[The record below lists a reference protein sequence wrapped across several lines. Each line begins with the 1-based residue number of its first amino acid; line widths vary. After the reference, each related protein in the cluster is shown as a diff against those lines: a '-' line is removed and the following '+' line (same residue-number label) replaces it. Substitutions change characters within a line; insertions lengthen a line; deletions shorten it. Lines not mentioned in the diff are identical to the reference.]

1 MAQSRIPIQS
11 KKHMARLERERL
23 QSQYILGGTIAV
35 FVLVFVMI
43 VGTLIYQ
50 NLILPNRPVATV
62 NGEDISITEFQA
74 RVRYQRA
81 QLLNQYAQTQQFIS
95 MFGTDNPELTASFQN
110 QSNQIQLQLQS
121 DSLGNEVLNS
131 MIDEILIRQ
140 EAQKRGITVTD
151 AEIDEEI
158 EQNFGYFRNGPLATA
173 TAFPTP
179 LPTSTLSPQQLSLIT
194 PTPTPTT
201 TLPVIE
207 NTPTP
212 EIATPT
218 PVLTPTATATP
229 YTYDAFQTEYQKV
242 LDNFKTN
249 VNFSEKDLRN
259 MVRNQ
264 LYARKLQA
272 ILTADAPTTQEQVW
286 ARHILVADEASAQD
300 IYNQLVNGADWNSLV
315 SLSTDTGSAA
325 SGGDL
330 GWFTREMMVPEF
342 SQAAF
347 NAEVGAYIAPVQ
359 SQFGWH
365 IIQVLGKEPRS
376 LNQSEYQQ
384 LQQSLFQN
392 WLTEQRSTATIERME
407 NLSSVTPTEP
417 NF

>member
-23 QSQYILGGTIAV
+23 QTQYILGGTIAV
-35 FVLVFVMI
+35 FVIVFVMI
-43 VGTLIYQ
+43 IGSLIYQ
-50 NLILPNRPVATV
+50 NLIIPNRTVATV
-62 NGEDISITEFQA
+62 NGENIKVADYQA

-81 QLLNQYAQTQQFIS
+81 QLLNQYAQTEQFIT
-95 MFGTDNPELTASFQN
+95 MFGTDNPELTASFESQL
-110 QSNQIQLQLQS
+110 NQIELQLQS

-131 MIDEILIRQ
+131 MIDEVIIRQ
-140 EAQKRGITVTD
+140 EAQKRGITVTED
-151 AEIDEEI
+151 EITEEI
-158 EQNFGYFRNGPLATA
+158 EQNFGYLRNGPLATA
-173 TAFPTP
+173 TTFPTP
-179 LPTSTLSPQQLSLIT
+179 LPTSTLSPLQLSLIT
-194 PTPTPTT
+194 PTPTPTA

-212 EIATPT
+212 QVAEPT

-229 YTYDAFQTEYQKV
+229 YTYDAFQTQYKEV
-242 LDNFKTN
+242 LDNWKGE
-249 VNFSEKDLRN
+249 VNFTEKDLRN
-259 MVRNQ
+259 LVRDQ

-272 ILTADAPTTQEQVW
+272 VISADAPTTQEQVW
-286 ARHILVADEASAQD
+286 ARHILVADETSAQD
-300 IYNQLVNGADWNSLV
+300 IYNQLVNGTDWNNLI

-347 NAEVGAYIAPVQ
+347 NAQIGAYVPPVQ

-392 WLTEQRSTATIERME
+392 WLTEQRSAATIERME
-407 NLSSVTPTEP
+407 DLSSVTPTEP